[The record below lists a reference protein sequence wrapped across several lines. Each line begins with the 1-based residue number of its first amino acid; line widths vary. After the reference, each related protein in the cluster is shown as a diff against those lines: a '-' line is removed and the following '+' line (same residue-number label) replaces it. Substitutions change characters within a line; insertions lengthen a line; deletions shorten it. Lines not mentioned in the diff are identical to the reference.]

1 MFPRR
6 RAILNVNN
14 EISETWRQHF
24 ILGVDLHELELYP
37 IADTFT
43 TGKSLVRSEVCN
55 DTQWA
60 VVSKFLHL
68 VTLIEALAP

>member
-24 ILGVDLHELELYP
+24 ILGVDLHEVEWFR
-37 IADTFT
+37 IADTLT
-43 TGKSLVRSEVCN
+43 TLKLLVSSEVRKGS
-55 DTQWA
+55 TM
-60 VVSKFLHL
+60 SSLESFHL
-68 VTLIEALAP
+68 VSLDEALAL